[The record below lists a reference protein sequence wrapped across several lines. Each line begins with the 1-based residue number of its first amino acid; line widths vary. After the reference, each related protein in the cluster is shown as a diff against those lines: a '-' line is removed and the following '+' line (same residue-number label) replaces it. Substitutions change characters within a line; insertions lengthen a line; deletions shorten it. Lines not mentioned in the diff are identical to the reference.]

1 MSSRIP
7 EPCPA
12 RRGPHDGE
20 LRFYIQGWLCDA
32 HAPWAAKRLSRPAP
46 GAGLPWSAVAKKTT

>member
-12 RRGPHDGE
+12 TRGEHAGE
-20 LRFYIQGWLCDA
+20 LRFFAQGWLCDA
-32 HAPWAAKRLSRPAP
+32 HAPWAVKGLPAPAP
-46 GAGLPWSAVAKKTT
+46 GAGIPAAAVTTKTT